1 MALFNK
7 IIETIKEF
15 KDSKII
21 KKWKR
26 AGCPIPTPH
35 LVKQLA
41 IKKYK
46 HIYEYKILVETGTFR
61 GDMVYAQRKNFE
73 HIYSI
78 ELSEKLW
85 ADAVTRF
92 QKFNNIS
99 IMQGD
104 SGNVLKEIIN
114 TLNQPAIF
122 WLDGHYSA
130 GETAKGEK
138 ECPIFEELDCIF
150 LNNKFNHV
158 LLIDDARCF
167 NGEGDYPTIEDL
179 TAYIKSKNNKYQL
192 EVKDDILRYTVLS

>member
-1 MALFNK
+1 MELLDK
-7 IIETIKEF
+7 IIETIKKF
-15 KDSKII
+15 NDSRKI
-21 KKWKR
+21 KKWKL
-26 AGCPIPTPH
+26 AGSPIPTPH

-46 HIYEYKILVETGTFR
+46 HIYGYNILVETGTFR
-61 GDMVYAQRKNFE
+61 GDMVAAQRKNFE

-85 ADAVTRF
+85 ADAVKRF

-114 TLNQPAIF
+114 TLKQPAIF

-138 ECPIFEELDCIF
+138 ECPIFEELDCI
-150 LNNKFNHV
+150 LINNQFKHV
-158 LLIDDARCF
+158 LLVDDARCF
-167 NGEGDYPTIEDL
+167 NGQGDYPTIENL
-179 TAYIKSKNNKYQL
+179 TAYIKSKNNRYEL
-192 EVKDDILRYTVLS
+192 EVKNDIIRYTIPA

>member
-1 MALFNK
+1 MAVFYK
-7 IIETIKEF
+7 IIETIKKF
-15 KDSKII
+15 NDSRKI
-21 KKWKR
+21 KKWER
-26 AGCPIPTPH
+26 AGSPIPTPH
-35 LVKQLA
+35 VVKQLA

-46 HIYEYKILVETGTFR
+46 HIYGYNILVETDTFR
-61 GDMVYAQRKNFE
+61 GDMVEAQRKHFDYV
-73 HIYSI
+73 YSI
-78 ELSEKLW
+78 ELSPKLW
-85 ADAVTRF
+85 QDAVNRF
-92 QKFNNIS
+92 RKSNNIS

-104 SGNVLKEIIN
+104 SGNVLKEIIA
-114 TLNQPAIF
+114 TLDKPAIF

-150 LNNKFNHV
+150 INNKFNHV

-167 NGEGDYPTIEDL
+167 NGEGDYPTIENL

>member
-1 MALFNK
+1 MALLNK
-7 IIETIKEF
+7 IIETIK
-15 KDSKII
+15 KYNDSRKI
-21 KKWKR
+21 KKWKL
-26 AGCPIPTPH
+26 AGSPIPTPH

-46 HIYEYKILVETGTFR
+46 HIYGYNILVETGTFR
-61 GDMVYAQRKNFE
+61 GDMVAAQRKNFE

-85 ADAVTRF
+85 ADAVARF
-92 QKFNNIS
+92 RNFDNIS

-104 SGNVLKEIIN
+104 SGNVLKEIIK

-158 LLIDDARCF
+158 LLVDDARCF